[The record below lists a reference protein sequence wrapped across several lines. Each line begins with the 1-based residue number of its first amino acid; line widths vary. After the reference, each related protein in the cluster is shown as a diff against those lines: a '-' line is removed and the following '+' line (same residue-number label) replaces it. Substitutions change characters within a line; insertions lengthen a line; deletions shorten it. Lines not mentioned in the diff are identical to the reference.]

1 MGLFPSVF
9 NLAVSAAIISN
20 ATCGDRSSEVYCKLE
35 LSGPSLPSNQECGIC
50 YASEKSK
57 AHPISMAT
65 DGDAA
70 TWWQAPSLQFGPD
83 YHFVTISIDLKKI
96 FQVGY
101 ILLQSGV
108 SPRPANWI
116 LERSLDGVEWAPWQ
130 FFAISDEE
138 CWHAFGVEPRRGKPT
153 YRFDDEVICTSYHS
167 KLEPLEDGEV
177 RHVIY
182 Q

>member
-1 MGLFPSVF
+1 VGLFPSVF

-50 YASEKSK
+50 DASEKSK

-153 YRFDDEVICTSYHS
+153 YRFDDEVICTSYYS